1 MSHKWKSEEGG
12 TPNSHGLIR
21 TPPPPQNNKRRTVLL
36 KETAKG
42 NLELKSETPR
52 KIQKYVQVF
61 LQKEKDAKPKANGK
75 KAKAS
80 ATKKK

>member
-1 MSHKWKSEEGG
+1 M
-12 TPNSHGLIR
+12 
-21 TPPPPQNNKRRTVLL
+21 LL

-61 LQKEKDAKPKANGK
+61 LQKEKDAKSKANGK

-80 ATKKK
+80 ANKKK